1 MEPCDALLNDDHVVE
16 TCEREQVTQLRAD
29 VTETECAAGAL
40 QGEVEP
46 EQAVEHVRVREP
58 EGTQIAR
65 DHHPVATHAS
75 SDRRDRG
82 NSPEAFAPPAAIPA
96 RDR

>member
-1 MEPCDALLNDDHVVE
+1 MEPSDALLNDDDLVE
-16 TCEREQVTQLRAD
+16 TCEGEQVTQLLAD
-29 VTETECAAGAL
+29 VTKTECAAGAL
-40 QGEVEP
+40 QGEVQP
-46 EQAVEHVRVREP
+46 EQAVEHIRVRES

-75 SDRRDRG
+75 SDRRARR
-82 NSPEAFAPPAAIPA
+82 NSPDALALLAAIPA